1 MGVLLVFASRIM
13 PSLTDFEWYTQEGVG
28 YDERFFLC
36 SGGGAGGDLGCGGFA
51 RSACVV
57 GGIYASIMVRLMG
70 FGAAKW
76 LWMQAFG

>member
-36 SGGGAGGDLGCGGFA
+36 SGGGAGGDCRFSAFCGSAEEDWSNSFPIIIRLRGFMN
-51 RSACVV
+51 
-57 GGIYASIMVRLMG
+57 G
-70 FGAAKW
+70 K
-76 LWMQAFG
+76 